1 MKRAAPIL
9 LACAT
14 LGAGAPL
21 VAAAQQSQ
29 SATDASGL
37 TFFETSIRPLLL
49 ERCIE
54 CHGEQKQKGGLRLDS
69 KAAWEKGG
77 DSGTPI
83 RAGAPQESLLI
94 KAVHY
99 ADKDLQMPPKK
110 PLSPGEVALLEQW
123 IAMGAPDPRSGT
135 INAPPTVESESV
147 RKHWAFQPLSS
158 PAPPATDT
166 ASSPVGPLDAFI
178 NAELAKTGLSANPT
192 ADARSLLRRVSFD
205 LTGLPPSPAETL
217 AFLQDTA
224 PGAFERLVDRLLAT
238 PAYGERWG
246 RHWLDVARYAD
257 TAGDGADYPVR
268 EAAKYRD
275 WVIQSINRDQ
285 PYNQFLREQIAGDV
299 LAKTAPPEQ
308 FADLVTATGFLAV
321 GKRYGYKPSPDFQH
335 LDFADAIDSVGR
347 SLLGLSLG
355 CARCHD
361 HKFDPVSV
369 ADYYALYGIFEST
382 QWAFP
387 GGEEQKRPSHFP
399 ALVPAREAAR
409 LDSLKTAK
417 LADLDRKLAGVKD
430 ERARADGQSFGG
442 AVGLGFEG
450 QPVGKPP
457 GPPWLSAGPN
467 LIHADAQ
474 SPFAHVH
481 PAGKQGVRIGTS
493 TSNDGVRYV
502 FAKPLK
508 AQNAKE
514 IELTID
520 FRTAAGDD
528 HTGSYR
534 FYLGRG
540 VVQSLAVEVSVST
553 SEIAIRNGAKWEVV
567 RGIRP
572 GEWNTL
578 RITLNTAAKTYS
590 GIVGPSG
597 DLTAFSDRAL
607 APGWDG
613 VADTF
618 ICDGNG
624 HVKGTV
630 PTRDL
635 DNLGLQDT
643 PFGAPGTGPVT
654 APEPAPDLT
663 ERIQK
668 LDAEIARLTKEK
680 EAFAAEPAY
689 PVAYGVSEGKP
700 VNARIHHRGEPEKL
714 RDEVPRRFLAVLGGD
729 TLPEPDK
736 GSGRLELA
744 EWITR
749 PTNPLTAR
757 VFVNRVWQW
766 HFGQGLVPTSSDF
779 GLRGDPPSH
788 PELLDWLT
796 SEFID
801 SGWSLKGL
809 HRLILRSAAYQRSS
823 GDNATNLEKDPSN
836 KWLWR
841 FNRRALDA
849 ESIRDGMLFV
859 SGLLERNPP
868 APHPF
873 PPVQTWAFT
882 IHRPFHDVYDS
893 KHRSVYLMLQRNRRH
908 PFLALFDA
916 ADPNVSVPQRL
927 PTTTPTQSLYLLNSP
942 FVLEQAQAFAK
953 QLLASPGDDS
963 ARIRLAVEAAHARTP
978 SDAETAD
985 LLGFLGEYQRK
996 LSALPQPP
1004 PPDTRTSAWSGLARV
1019 LLTGN
1024 AFLYVD

>member
-1 MKRAAPIL
+1 MNRATPLL
-9 LACAT
+9 LAFAAFWSEIQPA
-14 LGAGAPL
+14 AGART
-21 VAAAQQSQ
+21 A
-29 SATDASGL
+29 DAEG
-37 TFFETSIRPLLL
+37 TAFFETNIRPLLL
-49 ERCIE
+49 ERCVE
-54 CHGEQKQKGGLRLDS
+54 CHGDKKQKGGLRLDS

-83 RAGAPQESLLI
+83 HPGAPEKSLLI

-110 PLSPGEVALLEQW
+110 ALAPQEVALLEKW
-123 IAMGAPDPRSGT
+123 IGMGAPDPRAGSLDS
-135 INAPPTVESESV
+135 PPTPDSEV
-147 RKHWAFQPLSS
+147 ARKHWAFQPLSRPVV
-158 PAPPATDT
+158 PAATPL
-166 ASSPVGPLDAFI
+166 AKSVHPVDAFLDAQ
-178 NAELAKTGLSANPT
+178 LAKTGLTANPA
-192 ADARSLLRRVSFD
+192 ADLRTLLRRVCLD
-205 LTGLPPSPAETL
+205 LTGLPPTPEQTHS
-217 AFLQDTA
+217 FLKDTA
-224 PGAFERLVDRLLAT
+224 PGAFERLVENLLASN
-238 PAYGERWG
+238 AYGERWG

-268 EAAKYRD
+268 EAGKYRD
-275 WVIQSINRDQ
+275 WVIQSFNADQ
-285 PYNQFLREQIAGDV
+285 PYDQFLREQIAGDI
-299 LAKTAPPEQ
+299 LAKNAPEER
-308 FADLVTATGFLAV
+308 FANLVTATGFLAV

-361 HKFDPVSV
+361 HKFDPVSL

-399 ALVPAREAAR
+399 ALVPAPEATR
-409 LDSLKTAK
+409 LDAMKAEK
-417 LADLDRKLAGVKD
+417 LAKHEAQLAQAKD
-430 ERARADGQSFGG
+430 ARARADGQSFGG

-450 QPVGKPP
+450 QPLGKPP
-457 GPPWLSAGPN
+457 GAPWLSAGPN
-467 LIHADAQ
+467 LVLAEAQ
-474 SPFAHVH
+474 SPFAHIH

-493 TSNDGVRYV
+493 TPNDGVRYV
-502 FAKPLK
+502 FAKPLR
-508 AQNAKE
+508 AQSSKQIAF
-514 IELTID
+514 TID
-520 FRTAAGDD
+520 FRTAPKDAN
-528 HTGSYR
+528 TGSYR

-540 VVQSLAVEVSVST
+540 VVQSLAVEVSVSN
-553 SEIAIRNGAKWEVV
+553 SEIAIRNGTKWEVV
-567 RGIRP
+567 RGILP
-572 GEWNTL
+572 GQWHTL
-578 RITLNTAAKTYS
+578 RLTLDTAAKTYS
-590 GIVGPSG
+590 GIVGTPG
-597 DLTAFSDRAL
+597 DLTEFSNKAL

-630 PTRDL
+630 PGRDL
-635 DNLGLQDT
+635 DNLGLQET
-643 PFGAPGTGPVT
+643 AFAAPGTGPVT
-654 APEPAPDLT
+654 APEPPSDLAD
-663 ERIQK
+663 RIQK
-668 LDAEIARLTKEK
+668 LDAEIARLTKERD
-680 EAFAAEPAY
+680 AFSAENAY

-700 VNARIHHRGEPEKL
+700 TNARIQHRGEPEKL
-714 RDEVPRRFLAVLGGD
+714 REEVPRRFLALLGGD
-729 TLPEPDK
+729 VVREPDK
-736 GSGRLELA
+736 GSGRLDLA

-779 GLRGDPPSH
+779 GLRGEPPSH

-796 SEFID
+796 SEFIA
-801 SGWSLKGL
+801 SGWSVKQL

-823 GDNATNLEKDPSN
+823 SDNSANLNKDPSN

-841 FNRRALDA
+841 FSRRALDA

-859 SGLLERNPP
+859 SGLLDRSVPVS
-868 APHPF
+868 HPF

-882 IHRPFHDVYDS
+882 IHRPFHEVYDS
-893 KHRSVYLMLQRNRRH
+893 RHRSVYLMLQRNRRH

-942 FVLEQAQAFAK
+942 FVLEQAEAFAK
-953 QLLASPGDDS
+953 RLLSTPGDDA
-963 ARIRLAVEAAHARTP
+963 ARIQLAVEAAHTRPPTP
-978 SDAETAD
+978 EETTD
-985 LLGFLGEYQRK
+985 FLAFLSEYQRR
-996 LSALPQPP
+996 LAALPQPP
-1004 PPDTRTSAWSGLARV
+1004 ADPRTSAWTGLARV